1 MKKYVFLGDSLIYGY
16 GVKPKDNWVYKLQTK
31 YNLSLYNKGVNGSTT
46 TDMLVRFQKDVLDLN
61 PTDLI
66 IMGGTNDLLSNRI
79 VQSIDNNIELMI
91 KDSLKENINVII
103 GFPPNIIPNLAN
115 KLFMKCDTYDYC
127 QDSLPLLKEALLN
140 LCNKYS
146 LNYVDFYS
154 ATINA
159 SEHEELYVDG
169 IHLSPK
175 GQDLLVK
182 TAEIKLN

>member
-1 MKKYVFLGDSLIYGY
+1 MIYFLTE
-16 GVKPKDNWVYKLQTK
+16 V
-31 YNLSLYNKGVNGSTT
+31 
-46 TDMLVRFQKDVLDLN
+46 
-61 PTDLI
+61 
-66 IMGGTNDLLSNRI
+66 SN
-79 VQSIDNNIELMI
+79 LMI